1 MKAVAATSARLGAV
15 ATIALIALAA
25 RFSRVTT
32 TSGAAVATALEQH
45 LAGQG
50 LAGAHVTCSR
60 AMIVNVGTTNSCTLT
75 GAGKYGTVRF
85 TFKTSHGAVD
95 SASVKPS
102 S

>member
-1 MKAVAATSARLGAV
+1 MHERDRDDKLARAAGGGARTAQRLGLP
-15 ATIALIALAA
+15 TAA
-25 RFSRVTT
+25 
-32 TSGAAVATALEQH
+32 
-45 LAGQG
+45 
-50 LAGAHVTCSR
+50 